1 MAVSKVSIGSVL
13 RLELQAG
20 VDGNGNPVFR
30 NKSLSNVKPTAS
42 DQDIFDVAASL
53 AALQELPLNNIIRKK
68 KKKSY
73 NRRLKKKISVFLKK
87 HNFNMTT
94 VLGCLFI
101 LAAVVIVLHLMN

>member
-1 MAVSKVSIGSVL
+1 MK
-13 RLELQAG
+13 
-20 VDGNGNPVFR
+20 
-30 NKSLSNVKPTAS
+30 
-42 DQDIFDVAASL
+42 
-53 AALQELPLNNIIRKK
+53 IRKK

>member
-53 AALQELPLNNIIRKK
+53 AALQELPLNNIIRID
-68 KKKSY
+68 
-73 NRRLKKKISVFLKK
+73 N
-87 HNFNMTT
+87 
-94 VLGCLFI
+94 
-101 LAAVVIVLHLMN
+101 AHLVEE